1 MGDCVFCGI
10 VAGTEPA
17 ERLYEDEHA
26 LAFLS
31 IGPATEGHS
40 LVVPKE
46 HCADL
51 FDIGHERAAGVMRA
65 AVTVAEMLR
74 SSLGAEGMNLVHASR
89 PIAWQTV
96 FHFHMHLVPRYRIDE
111 LTPPW
116 PLDLRTDRATLARV
130 AARIRGNR

>member
-10 VAGTEPA
+10 VAGVEPG
-17 ERLYEDEHA
+17 ERLYEDEYA
-26 LAFLS
+26 TAFLS
-31 IGPATEGHS
+31 IGPATEGHT
-40 LVVPKE
+40 LVVPRE

-51 FDIGHERAAGVMRA
+51 FDIGAERAAAVMRA
-65 AVTVAEMLR
+65 AVTVAGMLR

-89 PIAWQTV
+89 LTAWQTV
-96 FHFHMHLVPRYRIDE
+96 FHFHLHLVPRYRIDE

-130 AARIRGNR
+130 AARIRGGG